1 MRSRLRFSECMCSVS
16 HFFLL
21 LIFHGKLRIFTRG
34 SSKTCSVLCVQ
45 SEREDDEVIL
55 LTAHA
60 PEVACGVVC
69 LGPKNFLKE

>member
-1 MRSRLRFSECMCSVS
+1 MRFSQCMCSVR
-16 HFFLL
+16 HLFLL
-21 LIFHGKLRIFTRG
+21 LVFHGKLCIFTWA

-45 SEREDDEVIL
+45 SGREDDEVIL

-69 LGPKNFLKE
+69 LGLKNSLKE